1 MESRPVVLD
10 DMPVGVAIRPASG
23 SLRPLFV
30 SPGSGIDLVSAER
43 IVRAVLAGKRLPLP
57 VYWADRLSRQ
67 HARIRDD
74 AANAEL
80 SRIGVVSRHF
90 GNYCSEVTLST
101 KDSHG
106 TDSDRQPEG
115 PLEIAITGDLTDN
128 QTDLCDKLLSVE
140 PGGECMLYFDSPGG
154 SPYCG
159 MALTSLIVLRG
170 LRATG
175 IVAGECS
182 SAALWPFAACSRR
195 LVTAYS
201 VCLFHHMKWQSEEN
215 VGLVEAAEWA
225 RHFGILEQDMD
236 ALLGRLFG
244 VTPRRSRSGHTPAA
258 TSAAL
263 SWQRP
268 AWPNWWRCGRLSL
281 HRAADD
287 HANPKRK
294 RGSLTLCHCS
304 TSPARR
310 WRANSRFACRW
321 PSPAR
326 RLPRRCG
333 RWI

>member
-1 MESRPVVLD
+1 M
-10 DMPVGVAIRPASG
+10 A
-23 SLRPLFV
+23 
-30 SPGSGIDLVSAER
+30 
-43 IVRAVLAGKRLPLP
+43 
-57 VYWADRLSRQ
+57 
-67 HARIRDD
+67 
-74 AANAEL
+74 
-80 SRIGVVSRHF
+80 
-90 GNYCSEVTLST
+90 T
-101 KDSHG
+101 KPRNDQIMAQ
-106 TDSDRQPEG
+106 SDRQPEG

-140 PGGECMLYFDSPGG
+140 PGGECVLYFDSPGG

-244 VTPRRSRSGHTPAA
+244 VTSEKIAQWTHAGRYVSGPELAAAGMAELVEMRS
-258 TSAAL
+258 L
-263 SWQRP
+263 E
-268 AWPNWWRCGRLSL
+268 L
-281 HRAADD
+281 HRAAGG

-294 RGSLTLCHCS
+294 RGS
-304 TSPARR
+304 
-310 WRANSRFACRW
+310 
-321 PSPAR
+321 
-326 RLPRRCG
+326 
-333 RWI
+333 